1 MREVVNP
8 FLEMQKRTVE
18 YYVKASRNKAGLIFV
33 HDIAE
38 AIAQAAG
45 GNVVAQNQGM
55 IRKLA
60 SRDKNGKPISHDNKQ
75 YVFYV
80 WENGQKQYY
89 QVADREIYVA
99 LKSFDA
105 EQMGALSKIMNQT
118 AGRAS
123 RLVRNTA
130 TMTPDFG
137 LRNLVRDNVEAFIS
151 SEHGFLPLVDSL
163 WGMYQMANDTQWF
176 REYQALNGEHM
187 SLNRDGEDVATVEHD
202 IKDNVKF
209 YKSIVPLFKKDLH
222 EFMDKKRSVPARLKS
237 LLKLVALDI
246 LPLQALYKSNKRLND
261 YLETGTRIGEYRNAR
276 MGYRGLYGRLF
287 EGKGNTIF
295 TNDADLK
302 MAQMDKMFAAYKA
315 KDITLNFGQHGV
327 LGKEL
332 NRYIPFFNASLQ
344 GIYKVCNTLES
355 MVRADDTRLKQELWF
370 KFVLMGAMGM
380 AAAMAGQGDDD
391 YDEAPDYE
399 HDNFWILP
407 NGIRIPKDQ
416 LFGRLV
422 GGTVEKATRQYLKD
436 GDVKKLELIKD
447 ILGNFVIDKSVP
459 ALVDLAWG
467 TVGNYDSFKGRSV
480 TPEYMA
486 DRWGYLQKDLST
498 SKIAADISEG
508 LLNVLGIDVGAKKV
522 DFVISK
528 TLSNLGNYT
537 KNLYELGT
545 NPNERMTRGAEPE
558 DKGGFAEWSKELP
571 YPLNTVVGTFA
582 TNRNTFQS
590 LSDFYNRYKELK
602 KFESAPDR
610 MSKAEKKVWE
620 AYKKAYKDDK
630 KYRDALKAI
639 KTDKSLTGAQKRE
652 RADKIFKQQIRMAR
666 KLRDYEKKQG
676 LI

>member
-1 MREVVNP
+1 
-8 FLEMQKRTVE
+8 
-18 YYVKASRNKAGLIFV
+18 
-33 HDIAE
+33 
-38 AIAQAAG
+38 
-45 GNVVAQNQGM
+45 
-55 IRKLA
+55 
-60 SRDKNGKPISHDNKQ
+60 
-75 YVFYV
+75 
-80 WENGQKQYY
+80 
-89 QVADREIYVA
+89 
-99 LKSFDA
+99 
-105 EQMGALSKIMNQT
+105 
-118 AGRAS
+118 
-123 RLVRNTA
+123 
-130 TMTPDFG
+130 
-137 LRNLVRDNVEAFIS
+137 
-151 SEHGFLPLVDSL
+151 
-163 WGMYQMANDTQWF
+163 
-176 REYQALNGEHM
+176 M

-237 LLKLVALDI
+237 LLKLVLFDI
-246 LPLQALYKSNKRLND
+246 FPLQALYKGNKRLND

-344 GIYKVCNTLES
+344 GIYKVCNTLEN

-422 GGTVEKATRQYLKD
+422 GGTVEKATRQYLRD

-486 DRWGYLQKDLST
+486 DRWGYL
-498 SKIAADISEG
+498 
-508 LLNVLGIDVGAKKV
+508 
-522 DFVISK
+522 
-528 TLSNLGNYT
+528 
-537 KNLYELGT
+537 
-545 NPNERMTRGAEPE
+545 
-558 DKGGFAEWSKELP
+558 
-571 YPLNTVVGTFA
+571 
-582 TNRNTFQS
+582 
-590 LSDFYNRYKELK
+590 
-602 KFESAPDR
+602 
-610 MSKAEKKVWE
+610 
-620 AYKKAYKDDK
+620 
-630 KYRDALKAI
+630 
-639 KTDKSLTGAQKRE
+639 
-652 RADKIFKQQIRMAR
+652 
-666 KLRDYEKKQG
+666 
-676 LI
+676 